1 MTASLQNQ
9 ILSLLLEGEINPGHL
24 CYFRAENRCGLH
36 CFCSG
41 AALPQHRHCQMAEQ
55 ISDVLGEM
63 LVRMGPGVTETPGGS
78 WGSPQQTRGLTL
90 GFISAE
96 SLARGLL
103 YEGVSI

>member
-1 MTASLQNQ
+1 
-9 ILSLLLEGEINPGHL
+9 
-24 CYFRAENRCGLH
+24 
-36 CFCSG
+36 
-41 AALPQHRHCQMAEQ
+41 MAEQ